1 MGEGSNLMVGT
12 DANFQKEVLESEQ
25 PAIVDFWAS
34 WCGPCKMIAPI
45 FEELSTQYT
54 GKVKFVKVNVDE
66 NPKTPANYGVRGI
79 PTLIMFKGG
88 KVIDQVVGAVP
99 KGQLENIVKK
109 VLSGGK
115 FRHGLENFTGPGHR
129 GGRRV
134 CRQPGFGENRQHLRS
149 DLQPVP
155 QHGAGGDHRVDDGLR
170 VRPENR

>member
-45 FEELSTQYT
+45 FEELSTTYT

-88 KVIDQVVGAVP
+88 KVVDQVVGAVP

-109 VLSGGK
+109 VL
-115 FRHGLENFTGPGHR
+115 
-129 GGRRV
+129 
-134 CRQPGFGENRQHLRS
+134 
-149 DLQPVP
+149 
-155 QHGAGGDHRVDDGLR
+155 
-170 VRPENR
+170 